1 MDWARMRRREF
12 ITLLGGA
19 GVVWPLAAQTQ
30 QPKPPRHPQVAL
42 IPKLMRAPVE
52 TGDLAKVPCAGPVP
66 PPSMEVT
73 PDISASSTCCGQI

>member
-19 GVVWPLAAQTQ
+19 GVVWPHAAQAQ

-52 TGDLAKVPCAGPVP
+52 TGDQAMFIA
-66 PPSMEVT
+66 MNRA
-73 PDISASSTCCGQI
+73 ASLCSGRGACSHKNYIRR